1 MTLRS
6 TVPCTRCQTV
16 PAQRHRCPTDTAQ
29 PRAVSRRK
37 LCSMLLNGGRA
48 QWCSVAGRLH
58 GPRLLADCHARS
70 CVGVLAAG
78 CNVALWW
85 RDAQGMPHKYYHG
98 KTGVVWNVTKR
109 SVGVEVNKQVW
120 LPAGLPG
127 LPAFYASH
135 ILAVSEPG
143 LTRCLASN
151 VHALPPRPAQLRWC
165 AIWAASASAAPAP
178 TASAMSLPLTKLQAA
193 SYCQIWMALVVCLRS
208 ANKIGPFG
216 SF

>member
-1 MTLRS
+1 
-6 TVPCTRCQTV
+6 
-16 PAQRHRCPTDTAQ
+16 
-29 PRAVSRRK
+29 
-37 LCSMLLNGGRA
+37 MLLNGGRA
-48 QWCSVAGRLH
+48 QCCSVAGRLH

-135 ILAVSEPG
+135 ILAVSERFGAWVDTLLGKQCARSATSPSPIAVVRNLG
-143 LTRCLASN
+143 SVSISCASTHCVSN
-151 VHALPPRPAQLRWC
+151 E
-165 AIWAASASAAPAP
+165 SAAYEAP
-178 TASAMSLPLTKLQAA
+178 SSVILPDLDVTGGSSKVSEQDRP
-193 SYCQIWMALVVCLRS
+193 LRQLL
-208 ANKIGPFG
+208 I
-216 SF
+216 